1 MASFLTTALA
11 ALLAALTGLM
21 WETPATLAGEAV
33 TPQEVIAKV
42 KEAAAYLEKE
52 GKAGVETFDRAD
64 SPFVWQNTYVFVW
77 DCAADKV
84 VAHPV
89 EGVGLTISTLKDATG
104 KLKGPEMCKAAKR
117 PNGGW
122 VEYMWPKP
130 VKEWRAEG
138 MAYAEKPSRK
148 VTYMLSVKGTPY
160 QVGAG
165 EYNAALSVKQLDA
178 LLSE

>member
-1 MASFLTTALA
+1 MVNCVTTALA
-11 ALLAALTGLM
+11 ALLAAWIGLV
-21 WETPATLAGEAV
+21 WVIPATLAGEAV

-52 GKAGVETFDRAD
+52 GKAGVETFNRAD
-64 SPFVWQNTYVFVW
+64 SRFVWQNTYVFVW
-77 DCAADKV
+77 DCAADKI

-104 KLKGPEMCKAAKR
+104 KLMGPELCKTAKR

-130 VKEWRAEG
+130 VKERHADG
-138 MAYAEKPSRK
+138 LAYAEKPSRK
-148 VTYMLSVKGTPY
+148 VTYMLGVEGTPY

-165 EYNAALSVKQLDA
+165 EYNDALSVKQLDA
-178 LLSE
+178 LLPE